1 MCVLCLRHDQ
11 ELLKLYL
18 NLSIVDRMLK
28 RYGSAIAYAKKALYI
43 NGDSAKA
50 YYQEAKVITSASPPV
65 NVLSVGIFIIC
76 SIIFDQPAA

>member
-1 MCVLCLRHDQ
+1 MRYCAVFASCQ

-43 NGDSAKA
+43 NNQSAKA
-50 YYQEAKVITSASPPV
+50 YFLEAKV
-65 NVLSVGIFIIC
+65 L
-76 SIIFDQPAA
+76 